1 MMFHKILSKKSSTN
15 KFNMMLS
22 NIFNKC
28 KSLSCYLTKI
38 VVVADFEDSLEGA
51 VVAADFDERNFPDRF
66 HNFAEELAVL
76 VETGMLKFKTI

>member
-1 MMFHKILSKKSSTN
+1 MFHKILSKKSSTN

-22 NIFNKC
+22 NINFNKC

-51 VVAADFDERNFPDRF
+51 AVVAVDERNFPDRF

>member
-1 MMFHKILSKKSSTN
+1 MFHKILSKKSSTN

-22 NIFNKC
+22 NINFNKC

-51 VVAADFDERNFPDRF
+51 VVAAVDVRNFPDRF